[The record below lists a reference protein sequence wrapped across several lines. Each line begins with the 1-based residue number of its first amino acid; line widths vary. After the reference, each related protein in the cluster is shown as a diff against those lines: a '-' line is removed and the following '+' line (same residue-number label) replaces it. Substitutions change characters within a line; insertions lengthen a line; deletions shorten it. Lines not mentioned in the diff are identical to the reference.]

1 MLLRPVDAGAGV
13 IACCR
18 ATRGG
23 RRTLELSRTTRVAR
37 GRSDVA
43 FVTGT
48 GAASMTFAGT
58 ARATTMG
65 VGVRRFT
72 TPASG
77 RARDKTSRGG
87 PDTSESCFWSG
98 VACTAM
104 GDTATVSWLGS
115 GSAGRC
121 TDAWLTVIL
130 PGRMVLATYP
140 VAAHARIIGREMYRG
155 TRWLDSEARR
165 LMGAFPDAIRTNR
178 LGLNRSI
185 GHTFPVGQHKP
196 LGLTSTSSR
205 RPYRPPAPTT
215 IGLTCRCRTVGRRFR
230 GIGDFSRTR
239 PYAND
244 RRVVHD
250 NVVARHSS
258 ATSLRCAPARPAF
271 SGGL

>member
-155 TRWLDSEARR
+155 TRWLDSEARQ

-185 GHTFPVGQHKP
+185 GHTFPNGCVN
-196 LGLTSTSSR
+196 LR
-205 RPYRPPAPTT
+205 
-215 IGLTCRCRTVGRRFR
+215 
-230 GIGDFSRTR
+230 RTR
-239 PYAND
+239 
-244 RRVVHD
+244 
-250 NVVARHSS
+250 
-258 ATSLRCAPARPAF
+258 APARIRNFPERGLMRMTGVSSTPQLTKFHHLPALAACIF
-271 SGGL
+271 RCDAR